1 MIYVSNP
8 SLTSMYVK
16 LYSVWSVSTIPVFN
30 VRDTILSV
38 IVQIIINLL
47 TKERGSLACV
57 LQNTLHWILLKG
69 YHVSDHQHI
78 PKRGQ
83 LFSYLSWGIGEM
95 CILFDLIYIF
105 YLPGISYYPK
115 DVGIYNP
122 RLITIIHSHLLL

>member
-1 MIYVSNP
+1 MKAIELFLNLISLLKLFSWLNNLYFGSNTWCDICLQFQ
-8 SLTSMYVK
+8 SH
-16 LYSVWSVSTIPVFN
+16 FN
-30 VRDTILSV
+30 VRDTMLSV

-83 LFSYLSWGIGEM
+83 LFSYLGWGNGEI
-95 CILFDLIYIF
+95 CILFDLIYIC
-105 YLPGISYYPK
+105 YLPGISYYSK
-115 DVGIYNP
+115 GVGI
-122 RLITIIHSHLLL
+122 